1 MIYAPLLFFLALTAP
16 LFIRSWRAA
25 AVGLFLQGLAMAAM
39 VWSEGALDTA
49 SAVLALV
56 DMALLRSVVAPLAL
70 GQMAEFTDI
79 DAEFD
84 MIPANLLIWTFA
96 VILMLTG
103 FAFALRATDGTA
115 QAVLHVGT
123 AVCAVLVAM
132 LVLATQ
138 RAPFGQAVAILTLE
152 NAIGLFELRSQH
164 PMAWPLRLGLMAL
177 FLLTVATMLLHLKR
191 LGRAAQAPTPSTDLA
206 IL

>member
-1 MIYAPLLFFLALTAP
+1 MIYAPLLFFLALIAP

-39 VWSEGALDTA
+39 VWSEGPLDTA

-70 GQMAEFTDI
+70 GQMAEFSQI
-79 DAEFD
+79 DADFD
-84 MIPANLLIWTFA
+84 VIPANLLVWTFA

-123 AVCAVLVAM
+123 AVCTVLVAM
-132 LVLATQ
+132 LILATQ

-152 NAIGLFELRSQH
+152 NAIALFEMRSQH
-164 PMAWPLRLGLMAL
+164 PTAWPLRLGLMVL
-177 FLLTVATMLLHLKR
+177 FLLTLATMLVHLKR
-191 LGRAAQAPTPSTDLA
+191 LGRTAQTPPPSTDLA

>member
-1 MIYAPLLFFLALTAP
+1 MIYAPLLFFLALIAP

-49 SAVLALV
+49 SAALALG
-56 DMALLRSVVAPLAL
+56 DMVLLRSVVAPLAL
-70 GQMAEFTDI
+70 GQMAEFTEINAD
-79 DAEFD
+79 FD
-84 MIPANLLIWTFA
+84 VIPANLLVWTFA

-132 LVLATQ
+132 LILATQ

-152 NAIGLFELRSQH
+152 NAIALFELRSQH
-164 PMAWPLRLGLMAL
+164 PTAWPLRMGLMVL

-191 LGRAAQAPTPSTDLA
+191 LGRAKQAPAPSTDLA